1 MLPEVPQH
9 FGRTANLAHFLPKG
23 FVQLLTTAT
32 RVHPHRDRQRR
43 NFLSAV
49 VQAGDGGFELAQPF
63 QQHLILLALRIEFPP
78 LFLNLLLH
86 SLYWCRLRIALRLL
100 SLHFV

>member
-1 MLPEVPQH
+1 MLPELPQH

-78 LFLNLLLH
+78 RRCLARSWKLRRRFPLILN
-86 SLYWCRLRIALRLL
+86 RIG
-100 SLHFV
+100 VTKP